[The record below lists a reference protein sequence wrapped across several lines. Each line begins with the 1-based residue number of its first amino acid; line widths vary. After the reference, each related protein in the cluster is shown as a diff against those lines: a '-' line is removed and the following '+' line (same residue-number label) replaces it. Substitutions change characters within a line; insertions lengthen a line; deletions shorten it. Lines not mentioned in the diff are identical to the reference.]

1 MFFPSCAIEPEDSND
16 VITIIL
22 VLEIHKFSM
31 AQSLPND
38 RLLIVAL
45 IKE

>member
-1 MFFPSCAIEPEDSND
+1 MFFRSCAIEPEDSND

>member
-22 VLEIHKFSM
+22 VLEIHKLIFYGTII
-31 AQSLPND
+31 AQ
-38 RLLIVAL
+38 
-45 IKE
+45 